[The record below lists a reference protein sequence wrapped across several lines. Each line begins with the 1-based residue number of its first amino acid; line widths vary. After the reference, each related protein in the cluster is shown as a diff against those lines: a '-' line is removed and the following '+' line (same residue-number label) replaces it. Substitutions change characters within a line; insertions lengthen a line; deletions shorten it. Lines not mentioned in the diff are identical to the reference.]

1 MDIGMVGL
9 GRMGLNM
16 ALRISKA
23 GHKIVAY
30 DPDEEARKRVGRE
43 GILAVSSL
51 QELIQELKPPRFI

>member
-30 DPDEEARKRVGRE
+30 DPDEA
-43 GILAVSSL
+43 A
-51 QELIQELKPPRFI
+51 